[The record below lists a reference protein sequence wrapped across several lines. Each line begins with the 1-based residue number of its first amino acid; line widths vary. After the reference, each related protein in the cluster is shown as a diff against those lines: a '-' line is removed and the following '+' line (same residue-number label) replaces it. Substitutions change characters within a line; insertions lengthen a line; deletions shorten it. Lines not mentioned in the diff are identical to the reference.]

1 MASPASTTEAQELR
15 RLIPL
20 NTLSEERFEQLCSE
34 IKVEEGPKGTVL
46 FRQGDPTGEFV
57 YVLSGTISLQAGG
70 VEMDSVSGS
79 SETGRFALAHQNP
92 RKVTAVAKDR
102 IRYLRV
108 SPDLINQRDEGP
120 AQPPA
125 YTVSHNPDEADGDW
139 ISALLRS
146 PVFRRLPPSNLQAL
160 LRSVEEI
167 EVQAGD
173 VICRQDERGD
183 YFYIIKQGQC
193 VLTRKPSP
201 LAKEIKLANLKDFD
215 AFGEDALISDQPR
228 TVTVTM
234 STDGVLLRLDKAN
247 FLRLVGNPVI
257 SRVEPQEA
265 IDLVKQGGAWLDIR
279 VQDVHQLG
287 HPRGA
292 LNIPFFSLRMMLATL
307 DRHRKYVLA
316 CEDGKLSEA
325 GAYLLLRHG
334 FDAYALKGGLAALP
348 ESELS
353 TGPQPPSAT
362 AAPAAPAEIPEP
374 DDVELIELEDW
385 EPPAPERNAPAAM
398 PEKTPQNAEEL
409 RLARERLAHAE
420 GELKRLEGERE
431 RLIREKDLALA
442 ELERSRQATKRLEAS
457 LQPLRQ
463 ELAELKAK
471 HAIVLSGKEA
481 AEQEAEALQKQ
492 TAELQSMLEEF
503 VAEGGEYTPAEE
515 VEALR
520 SELEMVR
527 EHAGAELAALQA
539 KMGGIEADNAKLRA
553 ETQTLK
559 TQISIRDVALE
570 VAKREDG
577 TADRRSLPAR
587 LALPILAGLL
597 VAALVLGGLLGLGAG
612 RDLLRGWLD
621 SGAPAA
627 APPAEAP
634 PPPVSAPS
642 NPSP

>member
-1 MASPASTTEAQELR
+1 MASPATTTEAQELR

-20 NTLSEERFEQLCSE
+20 NTLSEQRFEQLCAE
-34 IKVEEGPKGTVL
+34 IKAEEGPKGTVL

-70 VEMDSVSGS
+70 TEMDSVSGG

-102 IRYLRV
+102 IRYVRV
-108 SPDLINQRDEGP
+108 NPDLINQRDEGP

-125 YTVSHNPDEADGDW
+125 YTVSHSPEEADGDW

-167 EVQAGD
+167 EVQAGE
-173 VICRQDERGD
+173 VVCRQDEPGD

-193 VLTRKPSP
+193 ALTRKPSP
-201 LAKEIKLANLKDFD
+201 LAKDIKLATLKDFD

-234 STDGVLLRLDKAN
+234 STDGVLLRLDKAS

-265 IDLVKQGGAWLDIR
+265 IDMVKHGAAWLDIR

-307 DRHRKYVLA
+307 DRHRPYVLV

-353 TGPQPPSAT
+353 TGPEPASAT
-362 AAPAAPAEIPEP
+362 AEPAVSAEVPEL
-374 DDVELIELEDW
+374 DGVELIELEDW
-385 EPPAPERNAPAAM
+385 APPAAEAGPSAAPPENAP
-398 PEKTPQNAEEL
+398 PPSEEL
-409 RLARERLAHAE
+409 RHARERINQAE
-420 GELKRLEGERE
+420 GELKRLRGERE
-431 RLIREKDLALA
+431 RLVQEKDVALA

-463 ELAELKAK
+463 ELAELKTK
-471 HAIVLSGKEA
+471 HALALSAKEA
-481 AEQEAEALQKQ
+481 AEQEVEGLQKHVG
-492 TAELQSMLEEF
+492 ELQSMLEEF
-503 VAEGGEYTPAEE
+503 VAEGAEYTPADE

-527 EHAGAELAALQA
+527 EHASAELAALQA
-539 KMGGIEADNAKLRA
+539 RAGEMDAENAKLRA
-553 ETQTLK
+553 EAQTLK
-559 TQISIRDVALE
+559 TQISIRDVAAQ
-570 VAKREDG
+570 VAQRESG
-577 TADRRSLPAR
+577 ADHKGSLLIR
-587 LALPILAGLL
+587 VALPVLAGLL
-597 VAALVLGGLLGLGAG
+597 VAALALGGLLGLSAG
-612 RDLLRGWLD
+612 RDILRGWLD

-627 APPAEAP
+627 APSA
-634 PPPVSAPS
+634 PPVSAPATP
-642 NPSP
+642 NP